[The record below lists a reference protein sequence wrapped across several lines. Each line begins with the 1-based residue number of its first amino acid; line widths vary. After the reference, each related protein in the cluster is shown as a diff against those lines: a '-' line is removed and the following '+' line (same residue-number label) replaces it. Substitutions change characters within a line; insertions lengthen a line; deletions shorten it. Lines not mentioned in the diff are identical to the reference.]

1 MADALNKPMD
11 QLEKV
16 DLSSLTFVRPAEIK
30 TYHKQPYDRI
40 SPTKTFDGKGKT
52 VLVTAGG
59 KRLLTAEI

>member
-11 QLEKV
+11 QLKGVSPET
-16 DLSSLTFVRPAEIK
+16 LTFFRPAEIK

-40 SPTKTFDGKGKT
+40 SPSKTFDGKGKT

-59 KRLLTAEI
+59 A